1 MDNSKVVLKGEDA
14 FSQITTSETKT
25 GLLFKQRYLT
35 SLRFRFMSNGFTTH
49 IVIRLAY
56 GAFLGVAILSSVLG
70 VFIVAIPAFIIAILL
85 IAFSVLE
92 KKSLRVSDMKGVK
105 QAQRAASYV
114 VTKEGSDAMRNHLVQ
129 NPYDHKVALIYA
141 RTLSKHDLCDEGKRA
156 YQLAAEG
163 ALKDDMQRAVEVFRE
178 YLAKYIKPFDHEL
191 TFQLSLISEQ
201 YGDAHF
207 ATQGLESIIQDED
220 VVTVMLAKSLK
231 ESVRLC
237 EKLNFR
243 DIAVMHKEMLEKLGQ

>member
-1 MDNSKVVLKGEDA
+1 
-14 FSQITTSETKT
+14 
-25 GLLFKQRYLT
+25 
-35 SLRFRFMSNGFTTH
+35 MSNGFTTH

-92 KKSLRVSDMKGVK
+92 KKSLRVSGMKGVK

-163 ALKDDMQRAVEVFRE
+163 ALKEEMKLAVEIFRE
-178 YLAKYIKPFDHEL
+178 YLTKYLKPFDHEL
-191 TFQLSLISEQ
+191 TFQLSLLTEQ

-207 ATQGLESIIQDED
+207 ATQGLESIIQNED

-231 ESVRLC
+231 ENIRICKDLG
-237 EKLNFR
+237 FH
-243 DIAVMHKEMLEKLGQ
+243 DIAIMQEGQLESLSVNKDRVI

>member
-1 MDNSKVVLKGEDA
+1 
-14 FSQITTSETKT
+14 
-25 GLLFKQRYLT
+25 
-35 SLRFRFMSNGFTTH
+35 MSNGFTTH

-70 VFIVAIPAFIIAILL
+70 VFIVAIPSFIIAILL

-141 RTLSKHDLCDEGKRA
+141 RTLSKHDLCDQGKRA

-163 ALKDDMQRAVEVFRE
+163 ALKDDMQRAVDIFRE
-178 YLAKYIKPFDHEL
+178 YLAKYLKPFDHEL
-191 TFQLSLISEQ
+191 TFQLSLLTEQ

-207 ATQGLESIIQDED
+207 ATQGLESVIIAED
-220 VVTVMLAKSLK
+220 VVQEMLAKSLK
-231 ESVRLC
+231 ENIRICKDLGFHDIAIMQEGQLESLSVN
-237 EKLNFR
+237 KDR
-243 DIAVMHKEMLEKLGQ
+243 DI